1 VQAVTDR
8 RQRPSR
14 DGSGRTRAGD
24 PSGRTKA
31 GDPSGRSEAGDL
43 SGRSEAGDLSGRDDA
58 ALMRAHITGDADA
71 FGELV
76 RRHRDRLWAVA
87 LRTLD
92 DREEAA
98 DAVQD
103 ALLSAYRAAERFRGD
118 SAVTT
123 WLHRIVVNACLDRA
137 RRRQARPT
145 VPLPETE
152 TAGYGAAGAGAGA
165 GIGHGRSTGYDRGIG
180 YDRGAGYD
188 SGFGYDA
195 DTAMTVRAAL
205 AQLPAEQ
212 RIPLVLL
219 DMQGYSVAEIA
230 DMLGVAEGTVK
241 SRCAR
246 GRARLAVML
255 GHLRPSDAG
264 HERPAHGNRGGVAD
278 VGPSERRSAGDGGT
292 EVPPGGQTR
301 AGQGGVP

>member
-1 VQAVTDR
+1 MSLDR
-8 RQRPSR
+8 
-14 DGSGRTRAGD
+14 
-24 PSGRTKA
+24 
-31 GDPSGRSEAGDL
+31 L
-43 SGRSEAGDLSGRDDA
+43 DDHG
-58 ALMRAHITGDADA
+58 LMRAHADGDPQA

-87 LRTLD
+87 IRTLG

-103 ALLSAYRAAERFRGD
+103 ALVSAYKAAERFRGD
-118 SAVTT
+118 AAVTT

-152 TAGYGAAGAGAGA
+152 TGQVAM
-165 GIGHGRSTGYDRGIG
+165 RS
-180 YDRGAGYD
+180 AQQPAD
-188 SGFGYDA
+188 S
-195 DTAMTVRAAL
+195 DTALTVRAAL
-205 AQLPAEQ
+205 QQLPDEQ

-230 DMLGVAEGTVK
+230 AMLGVAEGTIK

-246 GRARLAVML
+246 GRARLAIIL
-255 GHLRPSDAG
+255 GHLRIPPSDAG
-264 HERPAHGNRGGVAD
+264 HGNRAEPGDVGSPGNPYGSSTSSTGGVA
-278 VGPSERRSAGDGGT
+278 
-292 EVPPGGQTR
+292 
-301 AGQGGVP
+301 

>member
-1 VQAVTDR
+1 VLAVGAHDT
-8 RQRPSR
+8 
-14 DGSGRTRAGD
+14 
-24 PSGRTKA
+24 
-31 GDPSGRSEAGDL
+31 
-43 SGRSEAGDLSGRDDA
+43 DDA
-58 ALMRAHITGDADA
+58 ALLRAHVAGDTEA

-103 ALLSAYRAAERFRGD
+103 ALLSAYRGAARFRGD

-152 TAGYGAAGAGAGA
+152 AALSARTPA
-165 GIGHGRSTGYDRGIG
+165 SP
-180 YDRGAGYD
+180 
-188 SGFGYDA
+188 YDA
-195 DTAMTVRAAL
+195 DTALTVRAAL
-205 AQLPAEQ
+205 GKLPAEQ
-212 RIPLVLL
+212 RVALVLL

-230 DMLGVAEGTVK
+230 QMLGVAEGTVK

-246 GRARLAVML
+246 GRARLAVLL
-255 GHLRPSDAG
+255 GHLRLGS
-264 HERPAHGNRGGVAD
+264 GNPPTSGDVRSTGG
-278 VGPSERRSAGDGGT
+278 RM
-292 EVPPGGQTR
+292 PPVTG
-301 AGQGGVP
+301 AGQGGVA